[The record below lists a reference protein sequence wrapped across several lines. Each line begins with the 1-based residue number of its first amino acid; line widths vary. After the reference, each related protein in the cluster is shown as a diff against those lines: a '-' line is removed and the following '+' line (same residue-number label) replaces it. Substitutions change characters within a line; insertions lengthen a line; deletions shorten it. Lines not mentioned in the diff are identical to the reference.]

1 MHGGAARSGAP
12 CGNSNAVTHG
22 YYTRRAKA
30 ERQKICN
37 LVRHSRD
44 LILRQIPRAKRAET
58 IAQGSLENLTLF

>member
-30 ERQKICN
+30 ERQKIRN

-44 LILRQIPRAKRAET
+44 LILKVKRA
-58 IAQGSLENLTLF
+58 ANASD